1 MYFQLYWKKKKKK
14 KRKITKI
21 KKNISAK
28 HNWRDLQCGI
38 HLILMFKRQF
48 MADISCSCPLIRN
61 FVKRRV

>member
-1 MYFQLYWKKKKKK
+1 MYFQLYWKKKEKNYKDEK
-14 KRKITKI
+14 

>member
-1 MYFQLYWKKKKKK
+1 MYFQLYWKKKKEKNYK
-14 KRKITKI
+14 DK